1 MTFVPELALK
11 NGLGHIDIPL
21 PLFLLLFLFSA
32 FLPVFAVKVQEI
44 DLDFFYDKGIYALEA
59 VQKELKPR
67 IERICLIL

>member
-44 DLDFFYDKGIYALEA
+44 DLDFFL
-59 VQKELKPR
+59 
-67 IERICLIL
+67 